1 LATCCS
7 GSSKIKKNSLS
18 VGNIPQGTP
27 VLAEGFYLLSRR
39 FTNKQ
44 TNKQRVVILV

>member
-7 GSSKIKKNSLS
+7 GRSKIKKNSLS

-39 FTNKQ
+39 FTNK
-44 TNKQRVVILV
+44 TNKQSITPL

>member
-1 LATCCS
+1 LGLTCDQV
-7 GSSKIKKNSLS
+7 KINFPVG

-44 TNKQRVVILV
+44 NKQTGDGGKG